1 MTISLYRCISISLY
15 HYIYHSRTPRRPN
28 NKSSGTEVQIWGRFG
43 VLLVPWGAVG
53 GERGRHFHEI
63 ELRRV
68 PLLVLASFDVFWGVV
83 LEAILTPKI

>member
-1 MTISLYRCISISLY
+1 M
-15 HYIYHSRTPRRPN
+15 RTPRRPN

-68 PLLVLASFDVFWGVV
+68 PLLVLARFGVFWGVV
-83 LEAILTPKI
+83 LETILTPKV